1 MRLPCLLL
9 TLAVAMPPAWAQD
22 PGGVARDDASTRQV
36 PDLIDL
42 YNQTLRIS
50 PALTGAVALSTA
62 AERARAAAKGQLL
75 PQVGVFGEAAYI
87 DERVQGDFF
96 GIRDI
101 DREDDFD
108 RYAYGVGF
116 EQAIVRPELW
126 ATLDQARLKQV
137 QADLAEQRARST
149 LASELMAQYLRVL
162 EAVEVKA
169 AAEARVNAVSRQ
181 KTQVGSR
188 LKAGLL
194 TRADQSQAQSSAS
207 LAAVQESIAE
217 SELASAVARLRAT
230 SQWSARSLKGLS
242 EDITFILPQPLDEA
256 YWIERAGVNG
266 YPVLQQ
272 ELEVALARNELL
284 RAQRS
289 RWPTLDLFGA
299 ATELD
304 ASGGIEGARE
314 QRDMRIGARAQI
326 PIFAGGSV
334 SAAISANE
342 ARVIQAEAELTR
354 LRTEARLLA
363 ATRYRK
369 VVVGR
374 SQLLA
379 LQEAVDASRAAEA
392 EFKIGFDAGTRTNAD
407 LLSATERRYFAEVEL
422 QRRRYGQVVDALE
435 LKELAGSVGPEDVKQ
450 LNRLLVRPVAIPF

>member
-9 TLAVAMPPAWAQD
+9 TLVLAVPSAWAQD
-22 PGGVARDDASTRQV
+22 DGRVERSDLPTSQV

-62 AERARAAAKGQLL
+62 AEQARAAAKGQLL

-96 GIRDI
+96 GVTNI

-108 RYAYGVGF
+108 QHVYGIGF
-116 EQAIVRPELW
+116 EQAIIKPALW
-126 ATLDQARLKQV
+126 ATLDQARLKQI
-137 QADLAEQRARST
+137 QANLAEQRARST
-149 LASELMAQYLRVL
+149 VASELMSQYLRVL

-169 AAEARVNAVSRQ
+169 ASEARVNAVGRQ
-181 KTQVGSR
+181 KSQVGSR
-188 LKAGLL
+188 LSAGLL
-194 TRADQSQAQSSAS
+194 TRADQSQAESSAS

-217 SELASAVARLRAT
+217 SDLASAVARLRAT
-230 SQWSARSLKGLS
+230 SQWSARSLKGLT
-242 EDITFILPQPLDEA
+242 EDFTFILPQPLDEA
-256 YWIERAGVNG
+256 HWVERAGVNA

-284 RAQRS
+284 RVQRG
-289 RWPTLDLFGA
+289 RWPTIDLFGS

-304 ASGGIEGARE
+304 ASGGVEGERE
-314 QRDMRIGARAQI
+314 QRDMRIGARARI

-342 ARVIQAEAELTR
+342 ARVIQAEAELSR

-363 ATRYRK
+363 ATRYRQ

-374 SQLLA
+374 SQLIA
-379 LQEAVDASRAAEA
+379 LQQAVDASRAAES

-407 LLSATERRYFAEVEL
+407 LLSATERRFFAEVEL
-422 QRRRYGQVVDALE
+422 QRRRYRQLVEALE
-435 LKELAGSVGPEDVKQ
+435 LKEIAGSVGPEDVKQ

>member
-22 PGGVARDDASTRQV
+22 PGGVARDDASTHQI

-62 AERARAAAKGQLL
+62 AEQARAAAKGQLL

-242 EDITFILPQPLDEA
+242 EGITFILPQPLDEA

-304 ASGGIEGARE
+304 ASGGIEGERE
-314 QRDMRIGARAQI
+314 QRDMRIGARARI

-342 ARVIQAEAELTR
+342 ARVIQAEAELSR
-354 LRTEARLLA
+354 LRPEARLLA